1 MTSTPGQPDAAG
13 SLTAALEGMDRLTVA
28 LDGMSERLRE
38 VSGRLSVAEESAHRL
53 RLIVRALVV
62 SFCLD
67 LLITAGFGYNTVRV
81 NGAQDATHTS
91 EVSACQ
97 QANVNRSQDIAIW
110 NRFLGDIAP
119 PGTPRTAKVKAEL
132 AEINKLIKVKDTPR
146 DCQSLYPK

>member
-28 LDGMSERLRE
+28 LDGMSARLRE
-38 VSGRLSVAEESAHRL
+38 VSGRLAVAEESAHRL

-67 LLITAGFGYNTVRV
+67 LLVTAGFGYNTVQV
-81 NGAQDATHTS
+81 NDAQGATRTS

-97 QANVNRSQDIAIW
+97 QANVNRVQDIAIW

-119 PGTPRTAKVKAEL
+119 PGAPQTAKVKAEL
-132 AEINKLIKVKDTPR
+132 AEINHLIKVKDTPR
-146 DCQSLYPK
+146 DCQSQYPK